1 MDSVFLTVRKR
12 TLFRLLCSS
21 AIALVGQN
29 AYADQFGNFLDSTYS
44 YAVEEPVGES
54 VAEPLDFDAPG
65 GEEADEEEGDSD
77 IEKLSEEIAA
87 FGEDM
92 DAFEESLEKVEEL
105 AGNKSIV
112 VSGTSKST
120 MKVSG
125 RVHVDAWGF
134 DHDENINEIAAND
147 NDESNRLGFRRLR
160 FGVKGKIKDN
170 MIYKIEMELAGGN
183 ASEFRDAFIG
193 WTDLPYLQEVL
204 LGNQKRPYGLDHLNS
219 SRYNVFIERPFVIEA
234 FNEDARRLGLQ
245 SYGVSDNQAWNWRY
259 GVFNGRNVQDEG
271 NYVGDHLQLEIAGR
285 LANTI
290 WYDQTSGGRGY
301 AHWAISG
308 THSDVSTDQDDKA
321 DGADAESQFRTRPEG
336 RTAGDRW
343 LDTGNIAGLDYYNML
358 GLETVVNLGALQFVG
373 EYQSNWCERDGF
385 EDVQLHGGYLYASY
399 FLTGEHIPWDRES
412 GTLGRVKP
420 FENFW
425 LVDTAGG
432 GRAAGWGAWQI
443 AARLS
448 YADFN
453 DGAGAMGTPNAV
465 RGGEA
470 ESLTIGLN
478 WHWNTNAR
486 MQFNYITGEISDR
499 YDSDGS
505 ASLVGTG
512 DYDIYGARFMVDF

>member
-1 MDSVFLTVRKR
+1 MDSGFLTVRKR
-12 TLFRLLCSS
+12 TLFRLLCTS
-21 AIALVGQN
+21 AIAFMSQS
-29 AYADQFGNFLDSTYS
+29 ASADQFGNFLDSTYS
-44 YAVEEPVGES
+44 YAVEEPVGDS
-54 VAEPLDFDAPG
+54 IAEPIDTDEAADA
-65 GEEADEEEGDSD
+65 EEGDSD
-77 IEKLSEEIAA
+77 ITKLSEKIAA
-87 FGEDM
+87 IGEDM
-92 DAFEESLEKVEEL
+92 GDLEESLEKVEGL

-134 DHDENINEIAAND
+134 DHDDNINEIAAND
-147 NDESNRLGFRRLR
+147 TDEANRLGFRRLR

-183 ASEFRDAFIG
+183 DSEFRDAFIG
-193 WTDLPYLQEVL
+193 WTDLPFLGEVL

-245 SYGVSDNQAWNWRY
+245 AYGVSDNEAWNWRY

-271 NYVGDHLQLEIAGR
+271 NYVGDHLQLEFAGR

-308 THSDVSTDQDDKA
+308 THSDVSSNQDEDE
-321 DGADAESQFRTRPEG
+321 GAVAESRFRTRPEG
-336 RTAGDRW
+336 RTAGTRW
-343 LDTGNIAGLDYYNML
+343 LDTGRIAGLDYYNVL
-358 GLETVVNLGALQFVG
+358 GLESVVNLGALQLVG
-373 EYQSNWCERDGF
+373 EYQSNWGSRNGF
-385 EDVQLHGGYLYASY
+385 EDVHLHGAYGYVSY

-448 YADFN
+448 YADFS
-453 DGAGAMGTPNAV
+453 DEDVA
-465 RGGEA
+465 GGEA
-470 ESLTIGLN
+470 ESLTLGLN
-478 WHWNTNAR
+478 WHWNENAR
-486 MQFNYITGEISDR
+486 MQFNYITGNIEDR
-499 YDSDGS
+499 TD
-505 ASLVGTG
+505 LVGKG
-512 DYDIYGARFMVDF
+512 NYDIYGARFMVDF